1 MFSQPKLKFRA
12 RGQVCTGCRSAGFL
26 QVPPK
31 FLASPRPVRQ
41 TKNQQQ
47 LQNHWPEICQ
57 LQGQEHLVHALMDDV
72 PKHHQRQ
79 MQVVLHEHRSAHVVS
94 SLTIVEFTHASSCY
108 TYYIRQKTK
117 KLRAS
122 GVVCLYVRLYEP
134 KKGA

>member
-1 MFSQPKLKFRA
+1 
-12 RGQVCTGCRSAGFL
+12 
-26 QVPPK
+26 
-31 FLASPRPVRQ
+31 
-41 TKNQQQ
+41 
-47 LQNHWPEICQ
+47 
-57 LQGQEHLVHALMDDV
+57 LMDDV